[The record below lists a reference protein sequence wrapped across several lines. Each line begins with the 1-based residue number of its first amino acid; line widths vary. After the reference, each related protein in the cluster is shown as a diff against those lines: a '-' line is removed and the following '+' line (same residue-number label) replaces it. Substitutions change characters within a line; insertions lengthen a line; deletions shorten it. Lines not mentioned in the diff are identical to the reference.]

1 MALVGNKS
9 DNYQYEEVNDAEG
22 KTLAKKIN
30 AVFQRTSAKKGT
42 GINELFNRLGKR
54 FLNPDCSITS
64 NLTKEEKKKYDQQIK
79 INEIKNKK
87 KNQKKNCC

>member
-22 KTLAKKIN
+22 KDLAKKLN
-30 AVFQRTSAKKGT
+30 AIFQRTSAKKGT
-42 GINELFNRLGKR
+42 GVDELFNRLGKH
-54 FLNPDCSITS
+54 FLNPNSSITC
-64 NLTKEEKKKYDQQIK
+64 NLTKEEKKKYDHQIK